1 MSTSKSS
8 KLALGTAQFGLN
20 YGISN
25 KNGLVKK
32 NQAKLILSQASQCNI
47 QILDTAI
54 VYGESENIL
63 GEIGITGFDVITK
76 LPSIPDGKMDIK
88 AWVINNVSSSLS
100 KLKVNSL
107 YGLLLHQSSD
117 ILGEKGKILN
127 EVFYELKNKGLVKKI
142 GVSVYDPNELDDIER
157 AKIKLDIVQAPFNVF
172 DRRLE
177 LSGWLDRLAA
187 LGTEVHIRSVFLQ
200 GLLLLPSEA
209 RHKYFSKWAVHFKIW
224 DDWLRINEIS
234 ALDACLNF
242 VKSYS
247 NIDIIIVGVTDT
259 GQLLDI
265 ISKYENDNNSSIP
278 KSLVCNDQLLINPTN
293 WFK

>member
-63 GEIGITGFDVITK
+63 GEIGITGFDVVTK
-76 LPSIPDGKMDIK
+76 LPAIPGGKMDIK

-127 EVFYELKNKGLVKKI
+127 EVLYELKNKGLVKKI
-142 GVSVYDPNELDDIER
+142 GVSVYDPNELD
-157 AKIKLDIVQAPFNVF
+157 
-172 DRRLE
+172 
-177 LSGWLDRLAA
+177 
-187 LGTEVHIRSVFLQ
+187 
-200 GLLLLPSEA
+200 
-209 RHKYFSKWAVHFKIW
+209 
-224 DDWLRINEIS
+224 
-234 ALDACLNF
+234 
-242 VKSYS
+242 
-247 NIDIIIVGVTDT
+247 
-259 GQLLDI
+259 
-265 ISKYENDNNSSIP
+265 
-278 KSLVCNDQLLINPTN
+278 
-293 WFK
+293 